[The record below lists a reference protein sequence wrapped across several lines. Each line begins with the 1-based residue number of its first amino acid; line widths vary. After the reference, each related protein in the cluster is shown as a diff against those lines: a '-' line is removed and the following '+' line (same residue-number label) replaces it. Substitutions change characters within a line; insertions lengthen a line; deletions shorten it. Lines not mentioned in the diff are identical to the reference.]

1 MSQTFEILDQQLPAC
16 IKLEDIKS
24 YLRINYDYDD
34 EFLKILLT
42 RAISY
47 AENFLRYSITCK
59 KIMFVT
65 TNIPHN
71 YKRLKLPVLY
81 CKKIIE
87 VKNYVQDNE
96 IELEANKYELTEDR
110 THLWI
115 FVPNKIRELK
125 VIYET
130 EEKLLSDKSL
140 QQSILTHISD
150 MYDHKENNV
159 VTQSSYLNHRRILI

>member
-1 MSQTFEILDQQLPAC
+1 
-16 IKLEDIKS
+16 
-24 YLRINYDYDD
+24 
-34 EFLKILLT
+34 
-42 RAISY
+42 
-47 AENFLRYSITCK
+47 
-59 KIMFVT
+59 MFVT

-115 FVPNKIRELK
+115 FVPNKITELR

-130 EEKLLSDKSL
+130 EEKLLIDKSL